1 MTRTN
6 VPEKITNLII
16 GGVRNNWGGL
26 SISPPKNNPP
36 PPQLL
41 GTPEYNFYLPLITTL
56 YDPQPFSQMLP
67 ATPFDYSYCLAIV
80 YIFCYLCAG
89 CQLVGF
95 GDLT

>member
-36 PPQLL
+36 PPIIRQSRVGKQVKSLQNL
-41 GTPEYNFYLPLITTL
+41 VSN
-56 YDPQPFSQMLP
+56 SQ
-67 ATPFDYSYCLAIV
+67 AKIQSLAIQDMAKIEKI
-80 YIFCYLCAG
+80 YKK
-89 CQLVGF
+89 
-95 GDLT
+95 